1 MWKKRDIVTQAL
13 EELGLASYV
22 FDMQA
27 EQLES
32 VKRRLDVLIAGWNAE
47 GIRIGYPVGTLG
59 TSDLD
64 QDSGIPDVSIE
75 AVYTNLAVL
84 IGPMF
89 GRVVSETT
97 KARAKFT
104 KDILMARGFIPPRQ
118 KIPATMPA
126 GAGNRF
132 SHPFLSPASEPV
144 TDGSG
149 GIIVE

>member
-1 MWKKRDIVTQAL
+1 MWKKRDIVNQAL
-13 EELGLASYV
+13 EELGLASYT

-32 VKRRLDVLIAGWNAE
+32 VKRRLDVLVAGWNAE
-47 GIRIGYPVGTLG
+47 GIRIGYPIGTLG

-104 KDILMARGFIPPRQ
+104 KDILMARGFTPPSQ

-132 SHPFLSPASEPV
+132 SHPFLVPASEPV

-149 GIIVE
+149 GVIVE

>member
-22 FDMQA
+22 YDMQP

-32 VKRRLDVLIAGWNAE
+32 VKRRLDVMVAGWNAE
-47 GIRIGYPVGTLG
+47 GIRIGCPIGTLG

-64 QDSGIPDVSIE
+64 EDSGIPDVSIE

-97 KARAKFT
+97 KGRAKHT
-104 KDILMARGFIPPRQ
+104 KDVLMARAFVPPRQ
-118 KIPATMPA
+118 ILPSTMPA

-132 SHPFLSPASEPV
+132 SQPFITPTSEPV

-149 GIIVE
+149 GVIVE

>member
-22 FDMQA
+22 FDMQP

-104 KDILMARGFIPPRQ
+104 KDILMARGLIPPRQ

-126 GAGNRF
+126 GAGNRA
-132 SHPFLSPASEPV
+132 SNPFLSPASEPV